1 VVVAVI
7 PIGIFIFIML
17 FNPDQLDPLFSTTFG
32 QISGISAIFMV
43 IIGFYV
49 IRRIVRI
56 EL

>member
-1 VVVAVI
+1 
-7 PIGIFIFIML
+7 ML

-43 IIGFYV
+43 IAGFYV